1 MIAIDDATI
10 DILGR
15 LLTFIVESV
24 NSVDTRAL
32 VVTSKD
38 EKVLRVLDLVS
49 QEQADRLEGLLA
61 SVNVIAKEEVIRLRR
76 ESTVFKK
83 TQEVIVLAVNVA

>member
-32 VVTSKD
+32 MVTSKD